1 MRLVAAAMAGVLILG
16 ACGKGPL
23 PSSAAPDPTPAGV
36 PAPAKDRLAVASARG
51 VSIVDVA
58 AGKVERDLPHGIM
71 APDRQAYWAVEPGQ
85 RSTSI
90 RKLDPLSGSELTKYA
105 VPGSYD
111 LPQAYGPRA
120 DAISSNGRFLTLV
133 AREGH
138 AFGFTVVDL
147 RDGSEKGSAR
157 LPGTFSF
164 DAIDDL
170 GTSLY
175 LLEHPQPGVARF
187 NVRLYDLAAKALSPS
202 VIVDAKRPQ
211 PVAADLAR
219 GTMGGIYHATA
230 TAGMWH
236 LGLYVST
243 TRGPVVHALNMT
255 ARFAFCLLELAGMP
269 THRSAW
275 AIAPAPSG
283 DRAFVVN
290 AATGAFA
297 SVATSDLTMATR
309 SFNVQQGR
317 DGDLR
322 ASAVV
327 SRDGSLL
334 YATGGKGVLVID
346 LRTLSLKA
354 QLLADRA
361 FASVMVSPDGER
373 LFVLDQ
379 AGTISRLDPR
389 SGEVLGVIASLPRA
403 VSILAIE

>member
-1 MRLVAAAMAGVLILG
+1 MRFVAASMALVLVAAA
-16 ACGKGPL
+16 CGRDPL
-23 PSSAAPDPTPAGV
+23 PETAAPEPTPAGD
-36 PAPAKDRLAVASARG
+36 PAPVKERLVVAHARG
-51 VSIVDVA
+51 VSIVNIA

-71 APDRQAYWAVEPGQ
+71 SPDRNAYWAIEPGQ
-85 RSTSI
+85 RTTSI
-90 RKLDPLSGSELTKYA
+90 RKLDPSSGTEIAKYGIA
-105 VPGSYD
+105 GSYD
-111 LPQAYGPRA
+111 LPKAYGPRA

-133 AREGH
+133 APETD

-187 NVRLYDLAAKALSPS
+187 NVRLYDLAVKTLSPS
-202 VIVDAKRPQ
+202 VIVDGKRPQ
-211 PVAADLAR
+211 PSAADLAR

-290 AATGAFA
+290 AATGGFA
-297 SVATSDLTMATR
+297 SVTTSDLTMATR
-309 SFNVQQGR
+309 SFKVQQGR

-322 ASAVV
+322 ATAVV
-327 SRDGSLL
+327 SRDGASL

-354 QLLADRA
+354 QILADRELT
-361 FASVMVSPDGER
+361 SVMVSPDGGH
-373 LFVLDQ
+373 LFVLDR
-379 AGTISRLDPR
+379 AGTISRIDAR
-389 SGEVLGVIASLPRA
+389 TGEDLGAIAHLPSA
-403 VSILAIE
+403 VSIVALE